1 MCIFMRVCL
10 CFKDGAATAEDVT
23 HADITVAGNAA
34 RKWETESEATVYA
47 NIEPTAHN
55 NV

>member
-1 MCIFMRVCL
+1 V
-10 CFKDGAATAEDVT
+10 AATAEDVT
-23 HADITVAGNAA
+23 HADITVAGDAD
-34 RKWETESEATVYA
+34 RKWETESEATVYT